1 MVKVDLVRHLFPK
14 DPEKTIVIADKKE
27 YYFVFTSLTKLS
39 TSQTKLDTIIHRKN
53 KNRNI

>member
-27 YYFVFTSLTKLS
+27 LFCYHISYK
-39 TSQTKLDTIIHRKN
+39 II
-53 KNRNI
+53 NRADKIGH